1 MARKP
6 QAPFPTREQIATFI
20 RESPVPVGKREVA
33 RAFNITG
40 NDRMLLKKVLRELE
54 SDGTVDRGR
63 KRKVAKPG
71 SLPEI
76 AVVEV
81 TEIDSDGEP
90 VGVPAVWKEPGKPPR
105 ILLAPDRPGSPS
117 VTTGERVL
125 AKLRRVGPNLYEG
138 RVIRKLG
145 GPVNRV
151 LGVYDLSGD
160 GGVLRPTDRKH
171 RQEYRIEKHDAGGA
185 KPGDLVLAEIL
196 RAPRLGLHSARVI
209 ELLGS
214 TGNPRSISLIA
225 IYTNDIPT
233 EFPAAAL
240 EQAEKAKPVALGKRK
255 DLRGIPLVT
264 IDGADARDFDD
275 AVFAEPDPDPNNPG
289 GWHLMVAIA
298 DVAHYVRP
306 GDALD
311 KSAHE
316 RGNSVYFPDRVVPML
331 PEALSNDLCSL
342 RPHEDRAC
350 MAVHMWVDARGRKLK
365 HNFVRGLMRS
375 AARLTY
381 EQAQAAIDGRP
392 DDTSGP
398 LVETVLKP
406 LFSAYKAL
414 DESRRARGTLELDL
428 AERQVVLGE
437 DGRVAAIRLR
447 DRFDSHKLIEEFMI
461 LANVCAAETIESLR
475 LPCMYRVHDE
485 PDPEKL
491 EGLREVLHGIEL
503 NMAKGQKMTPK
514 QFNGILRQVRGGPNE
529 QMVNQLVLR
538 SQAQAVYSPD
548 NLGHFGLALQRYAHF
563 TSPIRRYSDLLVH
576 RALIRGLKLGLG
588 ALSDEEM
595 LRFNEIGEHI
605 SVTERRAAHAERDAI
620 DRFVTAFMADRV
632 GASFEG
638 RINGVTRFGLF
649 VTLDETGAD
658 GLIPIRTLPADYY
671 DHDEAHHRLVGRA
684 RGLTLTMGDRVEIRL
699 AEADQVT
706 GGLLFELLSGGTQGA
721 PGGPL
726 TGKKSFR
733 KIQRSGKPPAARGK
747 GGRQGGKK
755 APKRGR

>member
-1 MARKP
+1 MAKKP
-6 QAPFPTREQIATFI
+6 HASFPTREQIATFI

-33 RAFNITG
+33 RAFSITG

-54 SDGTVDRGR
+54 SDGTIDRGR

-90 VGVPAVWKEPGKPPR
+90 IGVPAVWKEPGKPPR

-117 VTTGERVL
+117 VATGERVL
-125 AKLRRVGPNLYEG
+125 AKLRRVGANLYEG

-171 RQEYRIEKHDAGGA
+171 RQEYRIEKRDAAGA
-185 KPGDLVLAEIL
+185 KPGDLVLAEII
-196 RAPRLGLHSARVI
+196 RAPRLGLHSAKVI

-214 TGNPRSISLIA
+214 TGNPRSISLIS

-275 AVFAEPDPDPNNPG
+275 AVFAEPDPDPANPG

-306 GDALD
+306 ADALD
-311 KSAHE
+311 KSAFE

-342 RPHEDRAC
+342 RPQEDRAC
-350 MAVHMWVDARGRKLK
+350 MAVHMWIDARGRKLK
-365 HNFVRGLMRS
+365 HKFVRGLMRS

-381 EQAQAAIDGRP
+381 EQAQAAMDGRP
-392 DDTSGP
+392 DETTVP
-398 LVETVLKP
+398 LLDSVLKP
-406 LFSAYKAL
+406 LYGAYKAL
-414 DESRRARGTLELDL
+414 DEARRARGTLELDL

-475 LPCMYRVHDE
+475 LPCMYRVHDA

-491 EGLREVLHGIEL
+491 EGLREVLHGIEVNL
-503 NMAKGQKMTPK
+503 ARGQVMTPK
-514 QFNGILRQVRGGPNE
+514 QFNGILRQVKDSPNE

-576 RALIRGLKLGLG
+576 RALIRGLKLGTG
-588 ALSDEEM
+588 ALSDEE
-595 LRFNEIGEHI
+595 LPRFNEMGEHI
-605 SVTERRAAHAERDAI
+605 SITERRAAHAERDAI

-658 GLIPIRTLPADYY
+658 GFIPIRTLPADYY
-671 DHDEAHHRLVGRA
+671 DHDEAHHRLIGRA
-684 RGLTLTMGDRVEIRL
+684 RGLTLTMGDRVEVRL

-706 GGLLFELLSGGTQGA
+706 GGLLFELLGGGTQGA
-721 PGGPL
+721 AGGPL
-726 TGKKSFR
+726 TGRKSVR
-733 KIQRSGKPPAARGK
+733 KLQRGKPPAARGK

>member
-1 MARKP
+1 MAKKP
-6 QAPFPTREQIATFI
+6 TPGFPTREQIAEFI
-20 RESPVPVGKREVA
+20 RDSPVPVGKREVA
-33 RAFNITG
+33 RAFNISG
-40 NDRMLLKKVLRELE
+40 DDRMLLKKVMRELE
-54 SDGTVDRGR
+54 ASGDIDRGR
-63 KRKVAKPG
+63 KRKLAKPG

-76 AVVEV
+76 IVVEV
-81 TEIDSDGEP
+81 VEIDADGEP
-90 VGVPAVWKEPGKPPR
+90 IGAPAIWKEAGRPPR
-105 ILLAPDRPGSPS
+105 IMLAPDRPGSPS
-117 VTTGERVL
+117 ITTGERVL
-125 AKLRRVGPNLYEG
+125 ARLRRVGPDLYEG

-145 GPVNRV
+145 GPANRV
-151 LGVYDLSGD
+151 LGVYDLGGD

-171 RQEYRIEKHDAGGA
+171 RQEYRIDKRDSAGA
-185 KPGDLVLAEIL
+185 KPGDLVVAEII
-196 RAPRLGLHSARVI
+196 RAPRLGVQSAKVV

-233 EFPAAAL
+233 EFPPAAL
-240 EQAEKAKPVALGKRK
+240 AQAEKAKPVTLGKRK

-275 AVFAEPDPDPNNPG
+275 AVFAEPDANPQNPG

-311 KSAHE
+311 KSAYE

-350 MAVHMWVDARGRKLK
+350 MAVHMWVDAQGKK
-365 HNFVRGLMRS
+365 ISHKFVRGLMRS
-375 AARLTY
+375 TARLTY
-381 EQAQAAIDGRP
+381 EQAQAAIDGRT
-392 DDTSGP
+392 DETTEP
-398 LVETVLKP
+398 LVEPVLKP
-406 LFSAYKAL
+406 LFAAYKAL
-414 DESRRARGTLELDL
+414 DKARRLRGTLELDL
-428 AERQVVLGE
+428 AERQVVLGP
-437 DGRVAAIRLR
+437 DGMVQSIRNR
-447 DRFDSHKLIEEFMI
+447 ERFDSHKLIEEFMI

-485 PDPEKL
+485 PDSEKL

-503 NMAKGQKMTPK
+503 NLAKGQVMTPK
-514 QFNGILRQVRGGPNE
+514 HFNHILAQVRGGPNE

-576 RALIRGLKLGLG
+576 RALIRGLKLGTG
-588 ALSDEEM
+588 ALSDEE
-595 LRFNEIGEHI
+595 LPRFAEIGEHI
-605 SVTERRAAHAERDAI
+605 SITERRAAHAERDAI
-620 DRFVTAFMADRV
+620 DRYVTAFMADRV
-632 GASFEG
+632 GALFQG

-649 VTLDETGAD
+649 ITLDETGAD
-658 GLIPIRTLPADYY
+658 GFVPIRTLPNDYY
-671 DHDEAHHRLVGRA
+671 DHDDVRHQLVGRS
-684 RGLTLTMGDRVEIRL
+684 RGLTLTMGDRVEVRL

-706 GGLLFELLSGGTQGA
+706 GGLLFELMEGGTQGEPMA
-721 PGGPL
+721 GRSARQRMGSRSGPGKSRRPALPRKG
-726 TGKKSFR
+726 GKKST
-733 KIQRSGKPPAARGK
+733 KAAR
-747 GGRQGGKK
+747 
-755 APKRGR
+755 KR